1 MTPSSPRAT
10 SARTVS
16 RRALALLGAA
26 LALWS
31 AGAVA
36 RPTDKTASKT
46 GRAEA
51 HTEESDPAHRRAGT
65 GKPRPWPGGVV
76 PYDLSKLT
84 EAQRAKV
91 LSAMKRWEETG
102 AAIRFVPR
110 SDEAAYVFFTG
121 RTDAGNNTSQVG
133 YRPGVR
139 VNINITAFW
148 WAGEW
153 MQAHELGHV
162 LGFFHEHQRWDRDWF
177 VTIHYENIKEGRAHD
192 YDWIPRADWITD
204 ATPYDYRSIM
214 HYRVCWAGRC
224 ESQCEDGRGDS
235 PCAVIDPLETEYDA
249 VIGQW
254 QDNRISAG
262 DAAKLRAV
270 YGVRKP

>member
-1 MTPSSPRAT
+1 MSPSVPRTT
-10 SARTVS
+10 SSSRTTI
-16 RRALALLGAA
+16 ALLGAA
-26 LALWS
+26 IMLWS
-31 AGAVA
+31 AGALA
-36 RPTDKTASKT
+36 HATDKTTPRIGKPEV
-46 GRAEA
+46 RP
-51 HTEESDPAHRRAGT
+51 EESDPTHRRDEAGR
-65 GKPRPWPGGVV
+65 PLPWPGGVI
-76 PYDLSKLT
+76 PYDVSKLT
-84 EAQRAKV
+84 EAQRVKV
-91 LSAMKRWEETG
+91 LSAMKRWEDTG

-110 SDEAAYVFFTG
+110 TDETAYVFFTG

-139 VNINITAFW
+139 VNINITSFW
-148 WAGEW
+148 WNGEW

-177 VTIHYENIKEGRAHD
+177 VAIRYENIKEGRAHD

-224 ESQCEDGRGDS
+224 EAQCEDGRGDS
-235 PCAVIDPLETEYDA
+235 ACAVIDPLETEYDA

-262 DAAKLRAV
+262 DAAKVRAV
-270 YGVRKP
+270 YGVKQP